1 MLFERR
7 EMAQIDELIN
17 VVRRLRSEDGC
28 PWDKIQTHESLKP
41 ELIEEASEVLS
52 GINVYLE
59 SGNGESM
66 KEELGDLLL
75 QIVFH
80 ASLAEDEGLFT
91 FDDVAETVKKK
102 MIERHPHVFGETKVD
117 GVDDVL
123 TNWEDIKKS
132 QKKGKEWMDA
142 KLPEAFEEAKDLIER
157 AKERKGFK

>member
-1 MLFERR
+1 
-7 EMAQIDELIN
+7 MAQIDELKE
-17 VVRRLRSEDGC
+17 VVKRLRAEDGC
-28 PWDKIQTHESLKP
+28 PWDKVQTHESLKP

-59 SGNGESM
+59 TGNGESM

-80 ASLAEDEGLFT
+80 ASLAEDEGLFN
-91 FDDVAETVKKK
+91 FEDVAETVKQK
-102 MIERHPHVFGETKVD
+102 MIVRHPHVFGEVHVD

-123 TNWEDIKKS
+123 TNWEDIKRA

-142 KLPEAFEEAKDLIER
+142 KLPEAFEEAKGLIER

>member
-1 MLFERR
+1 MT
-7 EMAQIDELIN
+7 QIDELIN

-59 SGNGESM
+59 SGNGDSM

-91 FDDVAETVKKK
+91 FDDVAETVKRK
-102 MIERHPHVFGETKVD
+102 MIERHPYVFGETKVD
-117 GVDDVL
+117 GVDEVL

-132 QKKGKEWMDA
+132 QNKGKEWMDA
-142 KLPEAFEEAKDLIER
+142 KLPEAFEEAKELIER

>member
-1 MLFERR
+1 
-7 EMAQIDELIN
+7 MAQIDELIN
-17 VVRRLRSEDGC
+17 VVKRLRSEDGC
-28 PWDKIQTHESLKP
+28 PWDKVQTHETLKP

-59 SGNGESM
+59 SGNGDSM

-80 ASLAEDEGLFT
+80 ASLAEDEGLFS
-91 FDDVAETVKKK
+91 FEDVCETVKEK
-102 MIERHPHVFGETKVD
+102 MILRHPHVFGAVKVD
-117 GVDDVL
+117 GVDEVL
-123 TNWEDIKKS
+123 TNWEEIKKA

-142 KLPEAFEEAKDLIER
+142 RLPEAFEEAKELIDK

>member
-1 MLFERR
+1 
-7 EMAQIDELIN
+7 MAQIDELKE
-17 VVRRLRSEDGC
+17 VVKRLRAKDGC
-28 PWDKIQTHESLKP
+28 PWDMVQTHETLKP

-59 SGNGESM
+59 TGNGESL

-80 ASLAEDEGLFT
+80 ASLAEDEGLFD
-91 FDDVAETVKKK
+91 FEDVCETVKDK
-102 MIERHPHVFGETKVD
+102 MIVRHPHVFGEVKVD
-117 GVDDVL
+117 GVDEVL
-123 TNWEDIKKS
+123 TNWEDIKKA

-142 KLPEAFEEAKDLIER
+142 RLPEAFEEAKELIEK

>member
-1 MLFERR
+1 
-7 EMAQIDELIN
+7 MAQIDELKD
-17 VVRRLRSEDGC
+17 VVRKLRSEDGC
-28 PWDKIQTHESLKP
+28 PWDKVQTHESLKP
-41 ELIEEASEVLS
+41 ELIEEACEVLS

-59 SGNGESM
+59 TGNGDSM

-91 FDDVAETVKKK
+91 FGDVAETVKNK
-102 MIERHPHVFGETKVD
+102 MIERHPHVFGEVKVD
-117 GVDDVL
+117 GVGEVL
-123 TNWEDIKKS
+123 TNWEEIKKS

-142 KLPEAFEEAKDLIER
+142 GLPKAFEEAKDLIEK

>member
-1 MLFERR
+1 
-7 EMAQIDELIN
+7 MAQIDELKE
-17 VVRRLRSEDGC
+17 VVKRLRHEGGC
-28 PWDKIQTHESLKP
+28 PWDMVQTHESLKP

-59 SGNGESM
+59 TGNGESM

-80 ASLAEDEGLFT
+80 ASLAEDEGLFN
-91 FDDVAETVKKK
+91 FEDVAETVKQK
-102 MIERHPHVFGETKVD
+102 MIVRHPHVFGEVKVD
-117 GVDDVL
+117 GVEEVL
-123 TNWEDIKKS
+123 TNWEDIKRA

-142 KLPEAFEEAKDLIER
+142 KLPEAFEEAKELIEK

>member
-1 MLFERR
+1 
-7 EMAQIDELIN
+7 MAQIDELKD
-17 VVRRLRSEDGC
+17 VVRKLRSEDGC
-28 PWDKIQTHESLKP
+28 PWDKVQTHESLKP
-41 ELIEEASEVLS
+41 ELIEEACEVLS

-59 SGNGESM
+59 TGNGDSM

-91 FDDVAETVKKK
+91 FEDVAETVKNK
-102 MIERHPHVFGETKVD
+102 MIERHPHVFGEVKVD
-117 GVDDVL
+117 GVGEVL
-123 TNWEDIKKS
+123 TNWEEIKRN

-142 KLPEAFEEAKDLIER
+142 GLPKAFEEAGELIEK

>member
-1 MLFERR
+1 
-7 EMAQIDELIN
+7 MAQIDELIN
-17 VVRRLRSEDGC
+17 VVKRLRSEDGC
-28 PWDKIQTHESLKP
+28 PWDKVQTHETLKP

-59 SGNGESM
+59 SGNGDSM

-80 ASLAEDEGLFT
+80 ASLAEDEGLFS
-91 FDDVAETVKKK
+91 FEDVCETVKEK
-102 MIERHPHVFGETKVD
+102 MILRHPHVFGAVIVD
-117 GVDDVL
+117 GVDEVL
-123 TNWEDIKKS
+123 TNWEEIKKA

-142 KLPEAFEEAKDLIER
+142 RLPEAFEEAKELIDK

>member
-1 MLFERR
+1 MS
-7 EMAQIDELIN
+7 QIEELKE
-17 VVRRLRSEDGC
+17 VVKRLRSEDGC
-28 PWDKIQTHESLKP
+28 PWDKVQTHESLKP

-59 SGNGESM
+59 TGNGDSM

-80 ASLAEDEGLFT
+80 ASLAEDEGLFN
-91 FDDVAETVKKK
+91 FEDVAETVKEK
-102 MIERHPHVFGETKVD
+102 MIVRHPHVFGEVRVD
-117 GVDDVL
+117 GVEDVL
-123 TNWEDIKKS
+123 TNWEDIKRA

-142 KLPEAFEEAKDLIER
+142 KLPEAFEEAKELIEK

>member
-1 MLFERR
+1 
-7 EMAQIDELIN
+7 MAQIDELIA
-17 VVRRLRSEDGC
+17 VVKKLRSEDGC
-28 PWDKIQTHESLKP
+28 PWDKVQTHETLKP

-59 SGNGESM
+59 TGNGDSM

-80 ASLAEDEGLFT
+80 ADLAEDEGLFT
-91 FDDVAETVKKK
+91 FDDVCETVKDK
-102 MIERHPHVFGETKVD
+102 MIVRHPHVFGEVRVE
-117 GVDDVL
+117 GVDEVL
-123 TNWEDIKKS
+123 TNWEDIKKA

-142 KLPEAFEEAKDLIER
+142 RLPEAFEEAKGLIER